1 MKFIIPKELSA
12 KISMR
17 RGFMFVDL
25 IVLIGAFIITS
36 FLDGMVYLPLR
47 IPYYI
52 FSMLSVFYLIFNSR
66 DNFGK
71 KNYHS
76 IYYYIKRSRETY
88 HKISNK
94 Y

>member
-17 RGFMFVDL
+17 RGLMFVDL
-25 IVLIGAFIITS
+25 LVLVGAFVITS
-36 FLDGMVYLPLR
+36 FLDGMVYYPLR

-52 FSMLSVFYLIFNSR
+52 FSMVAVFYLILNSR
-66 DNFGK
+66 DNLGR

-76 IYYYIKRSRETY
+76 IYYSIKRERETY
-88 HKISNK
+88 HKIDSK
-94 Y
+94 